1 MARKYTLGLDGETL
15 SQFRKTPMSW
25 EHKLHESHLFSDA
38 ALAWLIENHPRDH
51 ADFCTMNKGA
61 DDMSSWR
68 GGDPGN
74 HTGEELLQAVRKGHL
89 WINLRKTFNM
99 HPHYMAMFDELV
111 AEMKANVPGFN
122 PTRNMGGLLISSPTA
137 GVPYHIDRSDV
148 ILWHIRGHKRVW
160 VYPIDDETLPERE
173 VEEILLHEHNDDV
186 PYDANFDRKAQV
198 FDMEPGMVAT
208 WPLHAPH
215 RVLNQGDLNV
225 SLTMEWSPMETIIQN
240 GAQITNG
247 IQRRLWGGNPQIKKQ
262 GAISRFLRFAASRML
277 RKMKL
282 VKAKTAHEA
291 GYLFAVDPK
300 AETAVAELES
310 ANDVVAQKRSA

>member
-15 SQFRKTPMSW
+15 AQFRKQPMHW
-25 EHKLHESHLFSDA
+25 EHKLHESHLFSDE

-51 ADFCTMNKGA
+51 ADFCTMNEGA

-74 HTGEELLQAVRKGHL
+74 HSGEELLQAVRKGHL

-99 HPHYMAMFDELV
+99 QPQYKAMFDELV
-111 AEMKANVPGFN
+111 AELNVMVPEFN
-122 PTRNMGGLLISSPTA
+122 PVRTMGGLLISSPTA

-160 VYPIDDETLPERE
+160 VYPIDEETMPERE

-186 PYDANFDRKAQV
+186 PYDAHFDAKATV

-225 SLTMEWSPMETIIQN
+225 SMTMEWSPMSTIIQN
-240 GAQITNG
+240 GAHITNG
-247 IQRRLWGGNPQIKKQ
+247 IQRRLMGHNPQIERQ
-262 GAISRFLRFAASRML
+262 GQVARFVRFAASRVL

-282 VKAKTAHEA
+282 VKAKTPHEG
-291 GYLFAVDPK
+291 GYLFAVNPK
-300 AETAVAELES
+300 AESAVSELEN
-310 ANDVVAQKRSA
+310 ANDSESEKLSA